1 MIVLRRQFAS
11 CVVSVSPR
19 MLHFDAPSG
28 CTGRVGNQATPLCV
42 LDSLAR
48 ASLRNAAMQG
58 VDVNLGVPKTFLM
71 GEEEGGGIAVSDSL
85 LVDRLE

>member
-1 MIVLRRQFAS
+1 
-11 CVVSVSPR
+11 
-19 MLHFDAPSG
+19 
-28 CTGRVGNQATPLCV
+28 
-42 LDSLAR
+42 
-48 ASLRNAAMQG
+48 MQG